1 MGKTNYNALL
11 NDKVMAEYEDF
22 ITELKGKS
30 AEEIIQRAY
39 EKVTKEV
46 MMLLC
51 DDLKLEQKEARALY
65 LEKYPLEQM
74 YQTPYSDLYRDSM
87 VETARNALNE
97 RSIKK
102 MESR

>member
-1 MGKTNYNALL
+1 MNIL
-11 NDKVMAEYEDF
+11 E
-22 ITELKGKS
+22 ELKNSVESGHYKTT
-30 AEEIIQRAY
+30 EEIIQRAY

-74 YQTPYSDLYRDSM
+74 YQTWLKNGTPYSDLYRDSM
-87 VETARNALNE
+87 VEAARNALNE